1 MLTSIS
7 LRCVRRSRAL
17 RLHIPAARE
26 SQRAAIPHL
35 SLAMCGLSGRSAV
48 IRSTISHHAKP
59 SKIKIV
65 IHGSLG
71 RQNASHNP
79 VSSLSHG
86 PSQGPG
92 DWLSLL
98 LPSRAG
104 RRACLLSLRASGPPP
119 PEKKKKSLRSNG
131 SPCTAS
137 EPKLTQER
145 ERNTCLD

>member
-7 LRCVRRSRAL
+7 VRCVRRSRAL

-35 SLAMCGLSGRSAV
+35 SLAMCGSSGRSAV
-48 IRSTISHHAKP
+48 IRSAISHHAKP

-71 RQNASHNP
+71 RQHASHNP

-98 LPSRAG
+98 LPFP
-104 RRACLLSLRASGPPP
+104 SGPTRVLVIVARLWTPP
-119 PEKKKKSLRSNG
+119 KRKKKSLRSNG

>member
-1 MLTSIS
+1 MVLTSVS
-7 LRCVRRSRAL
+7 VRCVRRSRAL

-35 SLAMCGLSGRSAV
+35 SLAMCGSSGRSAV
-48 IRSTISHHAKP
+48 IRSAISHHAKP

-71 RQNASHNP
+71 RQHASHNP

-98 LPSRAG
+98 LQSRAG
-104 RRACLLSLRASGPPP
+104 RARACYHCAPLDP